1 MPELVVA
8 ALPNTCLASLG
19 AVLDA
24 HALLSALYESNHALS
39 DYSRMATQVRIA
51 TLDGGPVT
59 LAGGRTLAS
68 DGSLASATEPRL
80 VYLPA
85 FEPADP
91 QAPGAAAEDRGLLDW
106 LRGRTAAGGVIA
118 AAGAGVWPLARAG
131 VLAAGPA
138 CVEPR
143 LAPAFRRTFPRIEL
157 DLVRPHSPA
166 GPVMTCGRLGFERDF
181 VARVFDQAVSPGVG
195 AWLRMNWGGSGDMAA
210 PALADPLVAQAQLW
224 IRERFTDSF
233 RIQDLAASLSVSH
246 QTLIRRFRQ
255 VAGTTPR
262 DYAQRLR
269 IQAAQMM
276 LRDTTRTVGEIA
288 ALVGYS
294 DVPTFR
300 AVFRVQVG
308 QAPAAFRSMAR
319 APNGK

>member
-1 MPELVVA
+1 MPEFVVA

-19 AVLDA
+19 AILDA
-24 HALLSALYESNHALS
+24 HALLGALYQSNHALS
-39 DYSRMATQVRIA
+39 DYSRMATKVRIA
-51 TLDGGPVT
+51 TLDGGPVA
-59 LAGGRTLAS
+59 LAGGRTLPS
-68 DGSLASATEPRL
+68 DGGLASAVEPRL

-85 FEPADP
+85 FEPPDP
-91 QAPGAAAEDRGLLDW
+91 HAPGDGAEASGLLDW
-106 LRGRTAAGGVIA
+106 LRARHAGGAVIA
-118 AAGAGVWPLARAG
+118 AAGAGVWALARAG
-131 VLAAGPA
+131 LLGGGPA

-143 LAPAFRRTFPRIEL
+143 IATAFRRSFPRIEL
-157 DLVRPHSPA
+157 ELVRAHSPA
-166 GPVMTCGRLGFERDF
+166 GPVMTCGWLGFERGF

-195 AWLRMNWGGSGDMAA
+195 AWLRMNWGAASEGATAA
-210 PALADPLVAQAQLW
+210 PAPADPLVAQAQLW
-224 IRERFTDSF
+224 IRERFTDNF

-246 QTLIRRFRQ
+246 QTLIRRFRI

-276 LRDTTRTVGEIA
+276 LRETTRTVGEIA

-294 DVPTFR
+294 DIPTFR

-308 QAPAAFRSMAR
+308 QTPAAFRSLTRAR
-319 APNGK
+319 